1 MTSLLKSISILRS
14 QVDVIG
20 KKLEAFD
27 WKPLTDLVE
36 KKKNCDNPKAVEIVE
51 EFKKFIFI
59 KFIDNDYDAKVYSQ
73 SFIIDEVW
81 HLFLLFSKDY
91 SRLCSDVL
99 GGGEL
104 LDHYPLAT
112 SDSDQTNRYLNTIK
126 RYELLFKESPPS
138 AYWDDNLINSL
149 SASHSDSSDIT
160 ENTSKKAHIKLESS
174 SSYPNTHSTSMQIFY
189 KNTIGIDF
197 ALNVSPSD
205 SILYVKQ
212 LIERIDGSPI
222 CIQRLI
228 YAGRQLEDDRTLSD
242 YNIRPEAT
250 IQFILRL
257 RGC

>member
-1 MTSLLKSISILRS
+1 MSLLKSIGILRS

-36 KKKNCDNPKAVEIVE
+36 KKKNCDNMQAVAIVE

-59 KFIDNDYDAKVYSQ
+59 KFIDNDYDAKSYSP
-73 SFIIDEVW
+73 SFIIDEIW
-81 HLFLLFSKDY
+81 HLFLLFPKDY
-91 SRLCSDVL
+91 SRLCSEVL
-99 GGGEL
+99 GSGEL
-104 LDHYPLAT
+104 LDHNPLAT
-112 SDSDQTNRYLNTIK
+112 SDSDQNTRYQNTLK

-138 AYWDDNLINSL
+138 AYWDDNVVDSF
-149 SASHSDSSDIT
+149 SANHSSSSDIA
-160 ENTSKKAHIKLESS
+160 EYTSKRDQLKLESS
-174 SSYPNTHSTSMQIFY
+174 SSYPSTHFFSMQIFY

-205 SILYVKQ
+205 SILYIKQ

-222 CIQRLI
+222 CVQRLI

-242 YNIRPEAT
+242 YNVRPEAT
-250 IQFILRL
+250 LQLVLRL

>member
-1 MTSLLKSISILRS
+1 MTSLLRSISILRS

-59 KFIDNDYDAKVYSQ
+59 KFIDNDYDAKAYSP
-73 SFIIDEVW
+73 SFIIDEIW
-81 HLFLLFSKDY
+81 HLFLLFPKDY

-99 GGGEL
+99 GSGEL
-104 LDHYPLAT
+104 LDHNPLAT
-112 SDSDQTNRYLNTIK
+112 SDSDQIKRYQNTIK
-126 RYELLFKESPPS
+126 RYELLFKEEPPS
-138 AYWDDNLINSL
+138 AYWDDNLINSF
-149 SASHSDSSDIT
+149 SANHSSSSDIAKY
-160 ENTSKKAHIKLESS
+160 TSKKDHIKLESS
-174 SSYPNTHSTSMQIFY
+174 SSYPNTHSFSMQIFY

-205 SILYVKQ
+205 TILYVKQ

-228 YAGRQLEDDRTLSD
+228 YSGRQLEDDRTLSD

-250 IQFILRL
+250 LQLVLKL